1 MSSPAFISVVLAV
14 YNGERELAQTLDSI
28 LAQEYAA
35 FEVIVVDDASSDRTA
50 EVLRAY
56 GDRLRVFRQP
66 ENRGLT
72 RALIAG
78 CEAARGEFIAR
89 HDLGD
94 LSLPSRLARQAAL
107 LASRDDLAL
116 VSCWTEVV
124 GPELEHLFVVKGT
137 PASAAAAIDP
147 LDETLDSGAVDG
159 PTHHGSAMFRASA
172 YRAAGGYR
180 AEFYYGQDWDLWF
193 RIAERG
199 RFQMVPEVLYRARI
213 TPDSISSVA
222 RAKQQELGRLAVEAL
237 RARRRGEPE
246 APLLARAAAVR
257 PVRGAKTAA
266 AGAAGLYFIGEALRR
281 NGDARARRY
290 LLQAARANPLD
301 GRSWIRWLQSL
312 VTTRRIS

>member
-1 MSSPAFISVVLAV
+1 MSSRDLVSVVLAV
-14 YNGERELAQTLDSI
+14 YNGERELGQTLDSI
-28 LAQEYAA
+28 LAQENAA
-35 FEVIVVDDASSDRTA
+35 FEVIVVDDGSTDRTA
-50 EVLRAY
+50 EVLAGY
-56 GDRLRVFRQP
+56 GDRLRVIRQP

-78 CEAARGEFIAR
+78 CEAARGAFIAR

-107 LASRDDLAL
+107 LASRDDVAL

-137 PASAAAAIDP
+137 PASAAGPIDP
-147 LDETLDSGAVDG
+147 LDHTLDSGAVDG

-213 TPDSISSVA
+213 TPDSISTVA
-222 RAKQQELGRLAVEAL
+222 RTKQQELGGIAVDAL

-246 APLLARAAAVR
+246 AAFLAEAAAVR
-257 PVRGAKTAA
+257 PVRTVKTRAA
-266 AGAAGLYFIGEALRR
+266 RAAGLYFIGEALRR

-290 LLQAARANPLD
+290 LLEAARANPLD
-301 GRSWIRWLQSL
+301 GRSWVRWLQSL
-312 VTTRRIS
+312 VSTRRI